1 MTHTTHKKTYTKKSN
16 MTEKTTVFIP
26 LTLFLLVTYL
36 PRYFMY
42 KRLYKKLEI
51 KPTGI
56 LGLKVISA
64 YFIIALIVGSILG
77 GLISFSAD
85 FFEQI
90 LGEKLVYDIV
100 LPILPFIAFVLLSI
114 PCPWLLSAKCN
125 ISSHLTVPS
134 EILTNIISCIL
145 FVMLG
150 LPLLLWL
157 NGFF

>member
-64 YFIIALIVGSILG
+64 YFIIALIFLMILVN
-77 GLISFSAD
+77 LFSFSAD
-85 FFEQI
+85 FFDLF
-90 LGEKLVYDIV
+90 LGVGVVYDIIIPALV
-100 LPILPFIAFVLLSI
+100 LMTAVFVNI
-114 PCPWLLSAKCN
+114 PCPWLLSVKCD
-125 ISSHLTVPS
+125 IPSHMPVPS
-134 EILTNIISCIL
+134 EILTNIISYIIFFL
-145 FVMLG
+145 FG
-150 LPLLLWL
+150 FPLLFWL
-157 NGFF
+157 AGYS